1 MKLLFLIVDEILN
14 SEFADKAAGIGGGA
28 TASVLTFI
36 SSGFGDFALKC
47 FAAIV
52 FAILGGLFGYL
63 GKKFGEHF
71 FNKYK
76 NKKNKNRKK

>member
-1 MKLLFLIVDEILN
+1 MKLLYSILDHILN
-14 SEFADKAAGIGGGA
+14 SEITEKIAGIGGGA

-36 SSGFGDFALKC
+36 NTGFSDFALKC

-63 GKKFGEHF
+63 GKKLGEYF

-76 NKKNKNRKK
+76 KRKNAKRK